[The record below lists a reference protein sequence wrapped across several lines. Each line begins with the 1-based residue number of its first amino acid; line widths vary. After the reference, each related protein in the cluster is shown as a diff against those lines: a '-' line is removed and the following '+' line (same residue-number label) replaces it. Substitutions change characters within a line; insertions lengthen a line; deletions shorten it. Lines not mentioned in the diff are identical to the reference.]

1 MAPASEESFQEARFS
16 LEDAEYDAVEL
27 CAAVEEAALAR
38 ASNGSV
44 STSTSTSTSTSSSSS
59 SSSKRD
65 VSNEE
70 ILYCTAVLREAVA
83 VFEPEG
89 KVKRRARRNGGRSG
103 SSGSSRSSNLNF
115 DSGTYSVLL
124 LFRPFLSG
132 VSVFVSLSLIHLLLP
147 SCIF

>member
-1 MAPASEESFQEARFS
+1 MAPAAEEAFQEARFS

-44 STSTSTSTSTSSSSS
+44 SSSSSSS
-59 SSSKRD
+59 SSSKKD

-115 DSGTYSVLL
+115 DSGTYSFLL